1 MKQPEL
7 VFLLFCMPCD
17 DLWLQKEGRI
27 ALKCDLPGEDAV
39 FTNFVCPMQDVNH
52 YTIYK
57 ANSPS
62 RQSSF
67 YFCFRPTSQPVSTK
81 KFRGWLSWGGEPHW
95 CAPCHPQ
102 LIWACSTWDPI
113 QLFVP
118 LSSDEFFFFS
128 EDVFISKL
136 CLHRFFYNYRFVIT
150 CLMMTPFA
158 WCIFT

>member
-17 DLWLQKEGRI
+17 DLWHQKEGRI
-27 ALKCDLPGEDAV
+27 ALKCDLSGEDAV

-52 YTIYK
+52 YTICK

-67 YFCFRPTSQPVSTK
+67 SFCFRPTSQPVSTK

-102 LIWACSTWDPI
+102 LLMGMQRLGPNSTVCPSAVMS
-113 QLFVP
+113 L
-118 LSSDEFFFFS
+118 FFFFLKMS
-128 EDVFISKL
+128 LSLNFAYIDFSI
-136 CLHRFFYNYRFVIT
+136 IT
-150 CLMMTPFA
+150 DL
-158 WCIFT
+158 